1 MIRFSNDEIKHL
13 ATELPDS
20 VKHYKY
26 NGDFEGEIAEI
37 DRYLKQDIMPSLR
50 RRLDIERVIAEGM
63 QDDYNTDLDGLL
75 SKIQR
80 RYPACDQKS
89 LLEIIDMGQV
99 DYIMRNGAKYFQN
112 AAASNIFNCHK
123 TYLERLTDE
132 SAAQY
137 TASDGERMQNA
148 EIMRERGGRA
158 FRFTIEERVEV
169 AEHAAREGEH
179 ITVHLPYPNVCQSQR
194 AEDIKFID
202 CSHKNYY
209 ISDAVHRTVCIDTVY
224 HRGERFWVKFDY
236 VNRALYRELDATC
249 VSDVQPDFYT
259 DEMYPH
265 IRFTPLLR
273 ELAEHIRGDEK
284 NPLLLARRAYDWV
297 TKNVKYSYMREYLY
311 IDNIVEFAILNRRG
325 DCGVMAA
332 LFITLC
338 RYFGIPARFES
349 GSAVKPDDIG
359 SHDWATFYI
368 APYGWLYADP
378 SFGGGAWRRGNE
390 ALWNH
395 YFGNL
400 DPFRMVANNDFQQS
414 FDPPKRFMRQ
424 DPYDNQSGEA
434 EFESVGLGK
443 GELIKSRDV
452 LSAREI
458 F

>member
-1 MIRFSNDEIKHL
+1 MIRFSNGEIKHL
-13 ATELPDS
+13 AIELPDS

-26 NGDFEGEIAEI
+26 NGDLKGEIAEI
-37 DRYLKQDIMPSLR
+37 DRYLEQDIVPSLR

-75 SKIQR
+75 SKVQR
-80 RYPACDQKS
+80 RYPACDKKA
-89 LLEIIDMGQV
+89 LLEIVDMGQV
-99 DYIMRNGAKYFQN
+99 DYIMRNGVKYFQN
-112 AAASNIFNCHK
+112 AAASNIFKCHR
-123 TYLERLTDE
+123 TYLERLSD
-132 SAAQY
+132 SDAAQH

-148 EIMRERGGRA
+148 RIMREKGSRA
-158 FRFTIEERVEV
+158 FRFTIEERIEV
-169 AEHAAREGEH
+169 AEHASREGER

-202 CSHKNYY
+202 CSHENYY

-224 HRGERFWVKFDY
+224 RRGERFWVRFSY
-236 VNRALYRELDATC
+236 VNSAPYRELDADMI
-249 VSDVQPDFYT
+249 SDAQPDFYT
-259 DEMYPH
+259 EEIYPH
-265 IRFTPLLR
+265 IRFTPLVR

-297 TKNVKYSYMREYLY
+297 TKNIKYSYMREYLY

-349 GSAVKPDDIG
+349 GSSVQPGDIG
-359 SHDWATFYI
+359 SHDWATFYV

-378 SFGGGAWRRGNE
+378 SFGGGALRRGNE
-390 ALWNH
+390 QLWNH

-414 FDPPKRFMRQ
+414 FDPPKRFMRI

-443 GELIKSRDV
+443 FELIKSRDT
-452 LSAREI
+452 LSAEEI